1 VARSLAD
8 ALDRMLLQPPSQ
20 RFQSAAEV
28 LAALKPPS
36 QSTVRSPATP
46 KRAASSVPSPPT
58 APPQAVPQAQ
68 PATPVVPLPASQA
81 TKPAR
86 RQRGSIAPFSTLELL
101 GAAAFTGFEC
111 GLLAIALFSFL
122 GTSIVS
128 GGFWVALLLG
138 LIFLQSRRTIERV
151 DLLITAGITLAI
163 VLLVP
168 RLHNLAA
175 IVSGNALV
183 TVVVIA
189 VLTGLVAIAVTA
201 LFRIIFNLLSTFL

>member
-1 VARSLAD
+1 
-8 ALDRMLLQPPSQ
+8 
-20 RFQSAAEV
+20 
-28 LAALKPPS
+28 
-36 QSTVRSPATP
+36 
-46 KRAASSVPSPPT
+46 VPSP
-58 APPQAVPQAQ
+58 AA
-68 PATPVVPLPASQA
+68 QA

-86 RQRGSIAPFSTLELL
+86 QRGPIAPFSTLELL
-101 GAAAFTGFEC
+101 GAAAFTGFEG

-151 DLLITAGITLAI
+151 DLLITGGITLAI

-175 IVSGNALV
+175 IVSGNVLV

-189 VLTGLVAIAVTA
+189 VLTGLTAIAVTA